1 MSLVGAVVHYA
12 EFFLDLARRDGIEP
26 NEEIVRTGLL
36 PQGEGYGHLPMK
48 LYRWSELE
56 ALLSRHGTIVAAS
69 AAGILPALYP
79 DEPKLREFLEYV
91 ELELAA
97 EPGAL
102 GAGEH
107 MIAVVQKP

>member
-1 MSLVGAVVHYA
+1 L
-12 EFFLDLARRDGIEP
+12 LDLARRDGIEL

-79 DEPKLREFLEYV
+79 EEPKLRGFLEFV

-97 EPGAL
+97 ESGAL